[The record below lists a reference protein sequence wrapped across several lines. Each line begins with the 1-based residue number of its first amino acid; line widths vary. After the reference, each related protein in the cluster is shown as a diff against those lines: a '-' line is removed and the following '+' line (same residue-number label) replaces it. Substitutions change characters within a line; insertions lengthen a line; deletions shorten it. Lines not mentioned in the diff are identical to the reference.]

1 MYRRHDKELT
11 LEVAAHT
18 VAETDLIRRTK
29 TGDKAAFEQL
39 YRMHVGRVYG
49 LCLRLTANKGRAEES
64 TQTVFIRVWEIIG
77 SFRGESAF
85 STWLHRVAVNVVL
98 AERRKERRLETIV
111 AAAGTLD
118 GFEIAEPARFPGNAI
133 DLETAVAS
141 LPDRAREVF
150 VLHDIEGYRHEEIAD
165 LLGVVA
171 GTSKT
176 HLHRARK
183 ILRGVLER

>member
-1 MYRRHDKELT
+1 MEI
-11 LEVAAHT
+11 AAHT
-18 VAETDLIRRTK
+18 VPEADLIRRTK

-49 LCLRLTANKGRAEES
+49 LCLRLTANKERAEES
-64 TQTVFIRVWEIIG
+64 TQTVFIRLWEIIG

-85 STWLHRVAVNVVL
+85 STWLHRITVNVVL
-98 AERRKERRLETIV
+98 AEKRKEHRLEAVVTTTGLLEEFEG
-111 AAAGTLD
+111 AG
-118 GFEIAEPARFPGNAI
+118 PAQFPGTAI
-133 DLETAVAS
+133 DLETAVAA

-183 ILRGVLER
+183 ILRGALQA